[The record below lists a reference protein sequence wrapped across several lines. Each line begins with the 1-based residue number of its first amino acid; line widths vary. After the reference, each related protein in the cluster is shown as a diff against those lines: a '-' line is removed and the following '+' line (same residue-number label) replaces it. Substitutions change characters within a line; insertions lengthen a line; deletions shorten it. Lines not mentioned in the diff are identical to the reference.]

1 LFQDYFLALI
11 RRGIDER
18 DHKFEFRALIRPATA
33 ARMQKLRYGKLIAG
47 LTALALVIGA
57 TWIILEYLVPSPP
70 FRVTIATGRKGT
82 TFDYFGERYRTR
94 FARAGVE
101 LNLRETAGALENL
114 KLLRDRNSNVQI
126 AFSTG
131 GIANSTQAPELRS
144 MGLISNVPFWIFY
157 SSNQSLDGLPQL
169 KGKRV
174 AVGPEGS
181 GARYDAERI
190 LGRANIDAKTAVLL
204 PLAGDAAVE
213 ALKDG
218 KVDAA
223 LLVGGS
229 NAPSV
234 ENLLNNPNV
243 RLMNFSS
250 ADAFTRVFPDL
261 VRLVLPKGVVQLD
274 PPNPPND
281 ITLVGTTAR
290 VLIRDDLHPAI
301 VQLLAQTLKE
311 EHGGPGLF
319 QRSGEFP
326 AVDDPEYPVAT
337 VAVDY
342 YKNGS
347 SLLPK
352 YLPLWMT
359 TYVQRTIAFLVAA
372 LAIAFPV
379 FGFTPRLYTWFVQQR
394 LRQLYRRLRVIE
406 NALQTG
412 LTAAKAKALQR
423 ELDDIDRAT
432 TTVPMRH
439 SDLYFMLRYHLDR
452 TRSRLIE
459 ASRNNALTQ
468 TSETTDQ

>member
-1 LFQDYFLALI
+1 VIRLA
-11 RRGIDER
+11 EN
-18 DHKFEFRALIRPATA
+18 
-33 ARMQKLRYGKLIAG
+33 RMLKLRYGRFIAG
-47 LTALALVIGA
+47 LVALLLIIGA
-57 TWIILEYLVPSPP
+57 SWIALEYLLPSPP
-70 FRVTIATGRKGT
+70 FSITIATGRKGT
-82 TFDYFGERYRTR
+82 TFDYFGERYRER
-94 FARAGVE
+94 FARAGIE
-101 LNLRETAGALENL
+101 LNVRETAGALENI
-114 KLLRDRNSNVQI
+114 KLLRDRNSDVQI

-131 GIANSTQAPELRS
+131 GISNSAQAPDLRS
-144 MGLISNVPFWIFY
+144 MGLVFNVPFWIF
-157 SSNQSLDGLPQL
+157 SSGQSLDGLNQL
-169 KGKRV
+169 KGKRI

-181 GARYDAERI
+181 GARYVAERI
-190 LGRANIDAKTAVLL
+190 LNRANIDAKTATLL
-204 PLAGDAAVE
+204 PLAGDAVVE
-213 ALKDG
+213 ALSKG
-218 KVDAA
+218 TVDAA

-229 NAPSV
+229 DAPSV
-234 ENLLNNPNV
+234 ESLLNNPNI

-250 ADAFTRVFPDL
+250 ADAFLRVFPDL
-261 VRLVLPKGVVQLD
+261 VRLVLPKGVVQFD

-281 ITLVGTTAR
+281 VTLVGTTAK

-326 AVDDPEYPVAT
+326 AIDDPEYPVAT

-342 YKNGS
+342 YKNGPS
-347 SLLPK
+347 VLSK

-359 TYVQRTIAFLVAA
+359 GYVQRAIAFLVAA

-379 FGFTPRLYTWFVQQR
+379 FGFTPRLYAWFVQQR

-412 LTAAKAKALQR
+412 LTAAKAETLQA

-432 TTVPMRH
+432 MTVPMRH

-468 TSETTDQ
+468 TSETTDE